1 MNKKLRMFS
10 VLLFVAVLFGCKE
23 TNKKSYLPE
32 SIGAINNLTVVIEN
46 DLWKGEVG
54 DKIREHFAAPV
65 VGLTW
70 DEPLFNITNVPA
82 SVFSG
87 ALRNTRAVLY
97 VQKDTL
103 NIAHI
108 KTDMYARPQKIGV
121 IKGHNNQE
129 IIANI
134 DKKAT
139 EIIATFKKQE
149 IDEAQKRFLRS
160 LNKEKALENQ
170 FNISLN
176 IPSIYKVG
184 READNFV
191 WIDHQIPKGTVNI
204 IAYTLPANSFK
215 TDSTLVKDI
224 VRMRDSIGEKFIPG
238 PDVEGK
244 ITHMRTEPAFSPNIF
259 PAEISGMKAIEV
271 RGIWDIKNY
280 PMAGPFITY
289 IIEDTKNN
297 RKLVLEGFTF
307 APATEKRDYM
317 FQLEAILK
325 TLKINIKEGKK

>member
-1 MNKKLRMFS
+1 MKRLGVISMVFLLVFS
-10 VLLFVAVLFGCKE
+10 ACKE
-23 TNKKSYLPE
+23 GSKKSYLPE
-32 SIGAINNLTVVIEN
+32 SIGAINNLTIVIEN

-54 DKIREHFAAPV
+54 NKIREHFAAPV

-70 DEPLFNITNVPA
+70 DEPLFNITNVPN

-87 ALRNTRAVLY
+87 ALRKTRAILY
-97 VQKDTL
+97 VQKDSL
-103 NIAHI
+103 SLGHI
-108 KTDMYARPQKIGV
+108 KTDMYATPQKIGV
-121 IKGHNNQE
+121 IKGRNTEE

-134 DKKAT
+134 DEKAA
-139 EIIATFKKQE
+139 EIIAAFKEQE
-149 IDEAQKRFLRS
+149 ITAAQKRFLKS
-160 LNKEKALENQ
+160 LNTEKALENQ

-184 READNFV
+184 RQEDNFV
-191 WIDHQIPKGTVNI
+191 WIDHQIPKGTVNV
-204 IAYTLPANSFK
+204 IAYSMPGSSFR

-224 VRMRDSIGEKFIPG
+224 VRMRDSIGAKYVPG

-244 ITHMRTEPAFSPNIF
+244 ITHMRTEPAFSPNVF
-259 PAEISGMKAIEV
+259 SAEIGGMKAIEV

-280 PMAGPFITY
+280 PMAGPFLLY
-289 IIEDTKNN
+289 IIDDIKNN
-297 RKLVLEGFTF
+297 RQLVLEGFTF

-325 TLKINIKEGKK
+325 TVKTNVKVKAE